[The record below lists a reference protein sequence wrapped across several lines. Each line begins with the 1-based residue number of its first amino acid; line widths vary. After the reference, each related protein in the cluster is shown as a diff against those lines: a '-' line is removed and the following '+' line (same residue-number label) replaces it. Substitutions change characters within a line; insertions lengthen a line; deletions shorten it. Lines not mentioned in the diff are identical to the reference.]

1 MEREFEMGL
10 TRMEKR
16 TIQLV
21 AQLMVEWDW
30 VIDVATVTRYVNEF
44 TPVRVTS
51 EQVEYVLREQ
61 AA

>member
-1 MEREFEMGL
+1 MGL

-21 AQLMVEWDW
+21 AQLMDEWDW
-30 VIDVATVTRYVNEF
+30 VIDAGTVTKYVNDF
-44 TPVRVTS
+44 TPCHVSLR
-51 EQVEYVLREQ
+51 QVEYVLREQ